1 MPFGLQFVYII
12 QIHSRSGKTW
22 LLLFLFFVGG
32 VLYPKR
38 TQANLYKPI
47 INEREVKAGAEN
59 FVPVTQRTQIQSRI
73 PCQTFRRIKTAVLQH
88 RTGQGSNLPGN
99 KSYTCR
105 YLRFKCNR
113 H

>member
-1 MPFGLQFVYII
+1 MFTLYRYTAGAVKRGSCFFY
-12 QIHSRSGKTW
+12 
-22 LLLFLFFVGG
+22 FFVGG

-73 PCQTFRRIKTAVLQH
+73 PCQAFRRIKTAVLQH
-88 RTGQGSNLPGN
+88 RTGQGSDLPGN

-105 YLRFKCNR
+105 YLRFKCSR